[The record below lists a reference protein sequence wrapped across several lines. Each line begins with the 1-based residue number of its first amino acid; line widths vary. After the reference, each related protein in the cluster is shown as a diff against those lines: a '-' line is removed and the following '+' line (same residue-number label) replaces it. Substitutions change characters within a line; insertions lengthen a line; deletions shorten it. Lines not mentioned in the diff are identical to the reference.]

1 MKVVIA
7 EKPSVARE
15 LAKVFGA
22 TTRKDGYIEGKNY
35 SFTWAFGHLIQ
46 LAAPEAYGFKG
57 WRIENLPMLPERFKL
72 AVRQEKTKDGMKDDA
87 GVVKQLNVI
96 KSLFEQATEI
106 IVATDAGREGELIFR
121 YIYYHLKCNKPF
133 KRLWIS
139 SQTDEAIK
147 DGFRNLKPGT
157 DYDTLFFSAQC
168 RSESDWI
175 VGLNATQA
183 LSIAAG
189 NRAVLSLGR
198 VQTPTLAMICA
209 RYLENKN
216 FKPQIYY
223 QIAIFLNKDGIAFKA
238 LSTQNYQDKQAAEEV
253 LNNVR
258 DVAGGFLSGGN
269 ISAVEVKPRKEQP
282 PLLHDLSSLQ
292 QEANKR
298 KGYTAEQT
306 LSIAQTLYESKL
318 ITYPRTGSRYVGDDI
333 FATIPEL
340 IGNQTGHPT
349 FGKQAAFLQ
358 TVPLNKRSVNAKKV
372 TDHHALLPTNNK
384 PGFLPPDQQAIYDLI
399 AGRMLEAFHQECLKE
414 LTKISIESGADFVAN
429 GTVIQSP
436 GWRAVF
442 NQADDEKED
451 EENATLPK
459 VVKGESLPIETKTLL
474 EKQTKPKALYNEASL
489 LKAMETSG
497 KEIEDDELRQAMKD
511 TGLGTPATRAAI
523 IETLIKREYIKR
535 EKKSL
540 LPTEKGLAVY
550 ELVKD
555 KKIAQAELTGL
566 WEKRL
571 EEIRSGASV
580 SDFKNEIKEYTRTIT
595 QELLEAG
602 KELSSII
609 DLKDDPDAIA
619 CPACK
624 KGVVRFYEKAAGCSE
639 YKAGCKFVVWRTMSE
654 KKLSDNQIKTLLEK
668 GKTPVI
674 KGFKAK
680 SGKSFDASLF
690 IADGK
695 VHFFFAP
702 KTATESSGAEVS
714 GASDS

>member
-22 TTRKDGYIEGKNY
+22 TSRKDGYIEGPNY

-57 WRIENLPMLPERFKL
+57 WRVENLPMLPERFKL
-72 AVRQEKTKDGMKDDA
+72 AVRQERTKDGLKDDA
-87 GVVKQLNVI
+87 GVVKQLKVI
-96 KSLFEQATEI
+96 KSLFDQATEI

-121 YIYYHLKCNKPF
+121 YIYYHLKCQKPF

-147 DGFRNLKPGT
+147 AGFRNLKPGS

-189 NRAVLSLGR
+189 NRSVLSLGR

-209 RYLENKN
+209 RFQENKN
-216 FKPQIYY
+216 FVPQIYY
-223 QIAIFLNKDGIAFKA
+223 QIAIFLNKDQICFKA
-238 LSTQNYQDKQAAEEV
+238 LSTQNYKERSAAEAV
-253 LNNVR
+253 LEQVK
-258 DVAGGFLSGGN
+258 DIASGHATGGN
-269 ISAVEVKPRKEQP
+269 ILSVDIKPRKEQP

-298 KGYTAEQT
+298 KGFTADQT
-306 LSIAQTLYESKL
+306 LSLAQTLYESKL
-318 ITYPRTGSRYVGDDI
+318 ITYPRTGSRYIGDDI

-340 IGNQTGHPT
+340 ISIQTEHPA
-349 FGKQAAFLQ
+349 FGRQAVFLQ
-358 TVPLNKRSVNAKKV
+358 TATLNKRSVNAKKV

-384 PGFLPPDQQAIYDLI
+384 PGPLPADLQVIYDLV
-399 AGRMLEAFHQECLKE
+399 AGRMLEAFHQECIKE
-414 LTKISIESGADFVAN
+414 LTKITIESGTTFVAN
-429 GTVIQSP
+429 GTVIQSA
-436 GWRAVF
+436 GWRSVF
-442 NQADDEKED
+442 NQVDDEKE
-451 EENATLPK
+451 EEDNVTLPK
-459 VVKGESLPIETKTLL
+459 VRQGEDLPIENKALL
-474 EKQTKPKALYNEASL
+474 EKQTKPKPLYNEASL

-497 KEIEDDELRQAMKD
+497 KEIEDEELRQAMKD
-511 TGLGTPATRAAI
+511 TGLGTPATRASI

-535 EKKSL
+535 EKKNL
-540 LPTEKGLAVY
+540 LPTDKGLAVY
-550 ELVKD
+550 ELVKE

-580 SDFKNEIKEYTRTIT
+580 SEFKNEIREYTRSIT
-595 QELLEAG
+595 KELLEAG
-602 KELSSII
+602 KGLTEL
-609 DLKDDPDAIA
+609 LPNENDPNAVT
-619 CPACK
+619 CPLCK
-624 KGVVRFYEKAAGCSE
+624 RGVIRFHEIAAGCS
-639 YKAGCKFVVWRTMSE
+639 AFTSGCKFVIWRTMSE
-654 KKLSDNQIKTLLEK
+654 KKLSDNQIRTLLK
-668 GKTPVI
+668 HGKTPVI
-674 KGFKAK
+674 KGFKSK
-680 SGKSFDASLF
+680 SGNTFNASLLLSG
-690 IADGK
+690 GK
-695 VHFFFAP
+695 VHFVFERR
-702 KTATESSGAEVS
+702 ESDKPDVVS
-714 GASDS
+714 HT

>member
-22 TTRKDGYIEGKNY
+22 TNRKDGYIEGTNY

-72 AVRQEKTKDGMKDDA
+72 AVRQERTKDGLKEDA
-87 GVVKQLNVI
+87 GVVKQLKVI
-96 KSLFEQATEI
+96 KSLFDQATEI

-121 YIYYHLKCNKPF
+121 YIYYHLKCQKPF

-147 DGFRNLKPGT
+147 DGFRNLKPGS

-189 NRAVLSLGR
+189 NRSVLSLGR

-209 RYLENKN
+209 RFLENKN
-216 FKPQIYY
+216 FVPQAYY
-223 QIAIFLNKDGIAFKA
+223 QVAIFLTKDGVTFKA
-238 LSTQNYQDKQAAEEV
+238 LSTQNYKEKLTAEAV
-253 LNNVR
+253 LEKVR
-258 DVAGGFLSGGN
+258 DVSSGFPLGGN
-269 ISAVEVKPRKEQP
+269 IVSVDVKPRKEQP

-298 KGYTAEQT
+298 KGFTADQT
-306 LSIAQTLYESKL
+306 LSLAQTLYESKL
-318 ITYPRTGSRYVGDDI
+318 ITYPRTGSRYIGDDI
-333 FATIPEL
+333 LATVPEL
-340 IGNQTGHPT
+340 ISNQIQHPA
-349 FGKQAAFLQ
+349 FGRQAAYLQ
-358 TVPLNKRSVNAKKV
+358 NATLNKRSVNAKKV
-372 TDHHALLPTNNK
+372 TDHHALLPTNTK
-384 PGFLPPDQQAIYDLI
+384 PGYLSSDLQAIYDLI
-399 AGRMLEAFHQECLKE
+399 AGRMLEAFHQECIKE
-414 LTKISIESGADFVAN
+414 LTKITIDSGSTFVAN
-429 GTVIQSP
+429 GTVIQSA
-436 GWRAVF
+436 GWRSVF
-442 NQADDEKED
+442 NQSDDEKED

-459 VVKGESLPIETKTLL
+459 VNQGDDLPIDNKMLL
-474 EKQTKPKALYNEASL
+474 EKYTKPKPLFNEASL

-511 TGLGTPATRAAI
+511 TGLGTPATRASI
-523 IETLIKREYIKR
+523 IETLIKRDYIKR
-535 EKKSL
+535 EKKNL

-580 SDFKNEIKEYTRTIT
+580 VDFKNEIKEYTRSIT
-595 QELLEAG
+595 RELLDAG
-602 KELSSII
+602 KGLNT
-609 DLKDDPDAIA
+609 LLPDQEAPGAIT
-619 CPACK
+619 CPLCR
-624 KGVVRFYEKAAGCSE
+624 KGVIRFHEKAAGCSA
-639 YKAGCKFVVWRTMSE
+639 YTSGCKFVIWRTMSE
-654 KKLSDNQIKTLLEK
+654 KKLSDNQIKTLLEQ

-674 KGFKAK
+674 KGFKSK
-680 SGKSFDASLF
+680 SGKNFNASLLLN
-690 IADGK
+690 DGK
-695 VHFFFAP
+695 VHFVFER
-702 KTATESSGAEVS
+702 KENG
-714 GASDS
+714 